1 MRDSPVD
8 SIYTQA
14 WPSLSASPG
23 AMRRLFGLWLH
34 SLFACEES
42 DLVTSI
48 ILINAERTH
57 INDVAERLVEIS
69 SISEVYSVSGN
80 YDLIAIV
87 RVKSNDELS
96 DLVTNKMKEIDGITR
111 TESMLAFRAY
121 SRHDLDAM
129 FSL

>member
-1 MRDSPVD
+1 
-8 SIYTQA
+8 
-14 WPSLSASPG
+14 
-23 AMRRLFGLWLH
+23 
-34 SLFACEES
+34 
-42 DLVTSI
+42 LVTSI